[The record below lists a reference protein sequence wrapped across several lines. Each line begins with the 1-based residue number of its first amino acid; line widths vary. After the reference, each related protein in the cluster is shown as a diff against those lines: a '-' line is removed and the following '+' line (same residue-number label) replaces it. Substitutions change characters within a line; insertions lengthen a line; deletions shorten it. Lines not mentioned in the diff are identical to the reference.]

1 MSPSARC
8 LPFSN
13 THRSGKPAQIPRI
26 CHSFGRVEFSART
39 GYWWLVAGFLSC
51 DAGFENGRKHMG
63 LLDILRSKRSPGGV
77 QPGNGAEPCRAAP
90 SVGAVFDQ
98 VSLGRGG
105 NRIFDGLSLD
115 LRERRIG
122 LVGDNG
128 SGKSTL
134 LRLANGLLS
143 PQRGEVVVNGR
154 RTTQAGRELH
164 LDVGFVF
171 QNPDHQIIFPTVG
184 EEVAFGLIESGQTA
198 AQARQAASD
207 LLADHG
213 CAGWIDRA
221 IHDLSEGQ
229 KQLVCILAILATEPR
244 ILLLDE
250 PFSSLDLPTRLSLS
264 ARLAR
269 LPQQIVMASHDLD
282 LLRDFDRVIW
292 LEKGQV
298 RADGTPSQ
306 VLPDYRAHA
315 AARGALMLESG
326 AA

>member
-1 MSPSARC
+1 M
-8 LPFSN
+8 
-13 THRSGKPAQIPRI
+13 
-26 CHSFGRVEFSART
+26 
-39 GYWWLVAGFLSC
+39 GFL
-51 DAGFENGRKHMG
+51 N
-63 LLDILRSKRSPGGV
+63 ILRSNRDSDIR
-77 QPGNGAEPCRAAP
+77 QHGAGEPRHAA
-90 SVGAVFDQ
+90 SSMGLVFDR
-98 VSLGRGG
+98 VCLPRGG
-105 NRIFDGLSLD
+105 SRIFDDLSLD

-134 LRLANGLLS
+134 LRLANGLLQ
-143 PQRGEVVVNGR
+143 PERGEVIVNGR
-154 RTTQAGRELH
+154 RTTQAGRGLH

-184 EEVAFGLIESGQTA
+184 EEVAFGLIEGGQTT
-198 AQARQAASD
+198 AQAREAAGD
-207 LLADHG
+207 LLASHG

-221 IHDLSEGQ
+221 IYDLSEGQ
-229 KQLVCILAILATEPR
+229 KQLVCILAILATEPK
-244 ILLLDE
+244 IVLLDE

-282 LLRDFDRVIW
+282 LLHDFDRVIW

-306 VLPDYRAHA
+306 VVPDYRAHA
-315 AARGALMLESG
+315 ATRGALMLESG
-326 AA
+326 TA

>member
-1 MSPSARC
+1 M
-8 LPFSN
+8 
-13 THRSGKPAQIPRI
+13 
-26 CHSFGRVEFSART
+26 
-39 GYWWLVAGFLSC
+39 GF
-51 DAGFENGRKHMG
+51 
-63 LLDILRSKRSPGGV
+63 LDILRSRRSPGGHQGDV
-77 QPGNGAEPCRAAP
+77 GEPRPAAP
-90 SVGAVFDQ
+90 SVELVFDQ
-98 VSLGRGG
+98 VCLSRGG
-105 NRIFDGLSLD
+105 NQIFDGLSLE

-143 PQRGEVVVNGR
+143 PEHGEVIVNGH
-154 RTTQAGRELH
+154 RTTRAGREPH
-164 LDVGFVF
+164 ADVGFVF

-184 EEVAFGLIESGQTA
+184 EEVAFGLIESGRTA

-229 KQLVCILAILATEPR
+229 KQLVCILAILATEPK
-244 ILLLDE
+244 IVLLDE
-250 PFSSLDLPTRLSLS
+250 PFSSLGLPTRLSLS

-282 LLRDFDRVIW
+282 LLNDFDRVIW
-292 LEKGQV
+292 LEKGEV

-306 VLPDYRAHA
+306 VLPEYRAHA

>member
-1 MSPSARC
+1 M
-8 LPFSN
+8 
-13 THRSGKPAQIPRI
+13 
-26 CHSFGRVEFSART
+26 
-39 GYWWLVAGFLSC
+39 GFL
-51 DAGFENGRKHMG
+51 
-63 LLDILRSKRSPGGV
+63 DISRSKRSPGV
-77 QPGNGAEPCRAAP
+77 QRNKSVEQFRAISSFGLA
-90 SVGAVFDQ
+90 FDR
-98 VSLGRGG
+98 VHLSRGG
-105 NRIFDGLSLD
+105 RRIFNALSLD
-115 LRERRIG
+115 LPEQRVG

-134 LRLANGLLS
+134 LRLANGLLL
-143 PQRGEVVVNGR
+143 PERGEVIVNGQC
-154 RTTQAGRELH
+154 TKQARRELH
-164 LDVGFVF
+164 ADVGFVF

-184 EEVAFGLIESGQTA
+184 EEIAFGLIERGETA
-198 AQARQAASD
+198 AVARRGAED
-207 LLADHG
+207 LLARQG

-221 IHDLSEGQ
+221 IHELSEGQ
-229 KQLVCILAILATEPR
+229 KQLVCILAILATEPT

-292 LEKGQV
+292 LENGQV
-298 RADGTPSQ
+298 KADGMPSE

-315 AARGALMLESG
+315 SARGASMLESG